1 MCPIRATAVR
11 WSGCSTWTLSPAR
24 RWGRAQSTV
33 EVVDDE
39 LIGGVYRL
47 ESEGGK
53 LTVSKGTQPAATV
66 TAAGFSGLVYGVLD
80 PVDVITRG
88 FGTVSAD
95 AMEPLRSLFPRA
107 MPYLFA
113 DF

>member
-1 MCPIRATAVR
+1 MVR
-11 WSGCSTWTLSPAR
+11 VLDMDALAGTPVGEGTV
-24 RWGRAQSTV
+24 TV

-47 ESEGGK
+47 ESEGGT
-53 LTVSKGTQPAATV
+53 LTVAKGTEPAATV